1 MGTLN
6 NWNEQHRPASLG
18 DSSHSPRQARR
29 PGISDPAAASP
40 NRTRSHQ
47 RTFFEEFTLEHCLP
61 GKRITFAAITG
72 CF

>member
-1 MGTLN
+1 MGILK
-6 NWNEQHRPASLG
+6 NWNEEHHPAGPDESL
-18 DSSHSPRQARR
+18 HSPRQARE
-29 PGISDPAAASP
+29 PGNSEPAAASP
-40 NRTRSHQ
+40 NRTKSRQ